1 MSFHPSLRCGV
12 TLAAALLLQ
21 HPAPALS
28 QQPAISPTTTQDP
41 DAQIVT
47 TSDTN
52 LDDRPQPA
60 VHDSKATPGQKLAD
74 SWSMLTFAT
83 QSHNADTRIQALAA
97 LGTLGSTARSSNLI
111 VTAMADPDLDVRT
124 AAILAAVE
132 TKNRNLTTN
141 IRNLLNDKEPQV
153 AFTAATTLWKLND
166 RSGEDIL
173 VAVIN
178 GDRSANPTL
187 MNGTMHDMNKRLHH
201 PADLAKMGAM
211 QGIYM
216 MIGPFGFGLTALQ
229 YMHKN
234 GGDLARV
241 SAIQQI
247 SEENTAPVRKIL
259 TSALSEKDPAVR
271 AAAAKA
277 LGSEHDKELAT
288 PLYAL
293 LDDPRQPVRLTAA
306 AACINVLQP
315 SPNKSHLKFK
325 R

>member
-1 MSFHPSLRCGV
+1 MSSLSSLPCSLM
-12 TLAAALLLQ
+12 LAAALLFQ
-21 HPAPALS
+21 HPVCALS
-28 QQPAISPTTTQDP
+28 QQPTAPPAATQDP

-47 TSDTN
+47 TTDTN
-52 LDDRPQPA
+52 PDDRPQPA
-60 VHDSKATPGQKLAD
+60 VHDAKATPGQKLAD
-74 SWSMLTFAT
+74 SWTMLTDAT
-83 QSHNADTRIQALAA
+83 LSHKADTRIQALAA

-111 VTAMADPDLDVRT
+111 VKAMSDPDVDVRT

-132 TKNRNLTTN
+132 TKNRNLTTST
-141 IRNLLNDKEPQV
+141 RNLLNDKEPQV
-153 AFTAATTLWKLND
+153 AFTAATALWKMND

-173 VAVIN
+173 VDVIN

-187 MNGTMHDMNKRLHH
+187 VNGTMHDMNKRLHH

-241 SAIQQI
+241 SAIQQL
-247 SEENTAPVRKIL
+247 SQENTGPVRKIL
-259 TSALSEKDPAVR
+259 IAALSEKDPAVR

-277 LGSEHDKELAT
+277 LGSEHNKDLAT

-315 SPNKSHLKFK
+315 PPNKSRLKFK
-325 R
+325 H